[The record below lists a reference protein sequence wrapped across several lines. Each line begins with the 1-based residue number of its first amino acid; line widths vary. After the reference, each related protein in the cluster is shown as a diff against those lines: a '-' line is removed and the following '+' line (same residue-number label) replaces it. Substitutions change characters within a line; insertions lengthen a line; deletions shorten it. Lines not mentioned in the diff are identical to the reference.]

1 MPFTVWTL
9 TAGVTLGLKS
19 VDSWV
24 AVIGGVTASRRCPSE
39 ALGLERHTS
48 GPLECG
54 ELGQSGMPD
63 TIRTS
68 GGGHKAHP
76 RRSGFRIAAV
86 VVLTS
91 ILVAIGGTAAN
102 TQPTV
107 PADPEPAGSAP
118 SVIGA
123 LLNGFALLDRHE
135 IIGMAITLSVIFF
148 AVMTAIMLVRTRERL
163 AVTEANARD
172 EIVASRAEVDRVYA
186 LLRGEPQI
194 LVVWAAG
201 DDQPE
206 IIGDVAL
213 VADDE
218 APQHVLA
225 FAVWLEPE
233 AARGIETAVT
243 ALRDRGEKFAMTLTT
258 LAGRP
263 IEAEGQVVGGRAIMR
278 LKDVSGI
285 KRELAELVVRFQR
298 QLDDANAMRTLID
311 ALPSPVWARDE
322 AGKLITVNPA
332 YARAVDA
339 KDPGEAVERGIELF
353 DRTAR
358 TDLFRAHE
366 TEQPFGGRLPA
377 IVGGG
382 RVIYD
387 VLTVPTR
394 RGSAGLGIDATEAD
408 ILRAELGRMVDAHR
422 RTLDYLTT
430 GVAIFG
436 ADHRLAFYNTA
447 FRLLWD
453 LDTGFLDQGPSDSSV
468 LARLRDARRL
478 PEQQDFRK
486 WKAELH
492 EAYRATEA
500 VAHEWHLPNGRTLS
514 VVTTPNP
521 EGGVI
526 YLYDDITEPLDL
538 QRRFEALIR
547 VQGETLDNLA
557 EGVAVFA
564 SDGRLRLFN
573 PVFAQMWK
581 FDPAA
586 LQERPHIEAV
596 IGWCH
601 ALAGDNPVWPAL
613 RATVTAIDG
622 RAPVAGDI
630 ERRDGSVAKCATVPL
645 PDGATLVTFQDI
657 TDSVNVE
664 RALRERNEALEDADK
679 IKIDFVHHVS
689 YELRSPLTNIIG
701 FAHFLGD
708 DSTGPLNEKQHEY
721 LSYITTSTNAL
732 LAIINNILDLATID
746 AGAMTLNL
754 GNVDVRK
761 TMDAA
766 AEGVQDRLEQSG
778 ISLSIRTAPDIGAFV
793 ADERRVRQALFN
805 LLANAIGFSP
815 PGSTV
820 TLAAQRLKDAVVF
833 MVTDQGPGIPPDV
846 RDKVFDWFETHSLGS
861 RHRGTGLGLSLVRSF
876 VELHGGTVT
885 IDSAVGRGTTVTCI
899 FPTEA
904 AGQRVSAA

>member
-1 MPFTVWTL
+1 V
-9 TAGVTLGLKS
+9 
-19 VDSWV
+19 
-24 AVIGGVTASRRCPSE
+24 
-39 ALGLERHTS
+39 
-48 GPLECG
+48 
-54 ELGQSGMPD
+54 
-63 TIRTS
+63 
-68 GGGHKAHP
+68 
-76 RRSGFRIAAV
+76 
-86 VVLTS
+86 
-91 ILVAIGGTAAN
+91 
-102 TQPTV
+102 
-107 PADPEPAGSAP
+107 
-118 SVIGA
+118 
-123 LLNGFALLDRHE
+123 
-135 IIGMAITLSVIFF
+135 
-148 AVMTAIMLVRTRERL
+148 
-163 AVTEANARD
+163 
-172 EIVASRAEVDRVYA
+172 
-186 LLRGEPQI
+186 
-194 LVVWAAG
+194 
-201 DDQPE
+201 
-206 IIGDVAL
+206 
-213 VADDE
+213 
-218 APQHVLA
+218 
-225 FAVWLEPE
+225 
-233 AARGIETAVT
+233 
-243 ALRDRGEKFAMTLTT
+243 
-258 LAGRP
+258 
-263 IEAEGQVVGGRAIMR
+263 
-278 LKDVSGI
+278 
-285 KRELAELVVRFQR
+285 KRELAELLRRFQH
-298 QLDDANAMRTLID
+298 QVDDATAMRTLVES
-311 ALPSPVWARDE
+311 LPSPVWARDE
-322 AGKLITVNPA
+322 TGRLIYVNSA

-339 KDPGEAVERGIELF
+339 TDARDVIERSIELF

-366 TEQPFGGRLPA
+366 AEQPFAGRLPA

-382 RVIYD
+382 RAVFD
-387 VLTVPTR
+387 VLTFPTR
-394 RGSAGLGIDATEAD
+394 RGSAGIGIDATEAD
-408 ILRAELGRMVDAHR
+408 IMRAELRRMIDAHR

-436 ADHRLAFYNTA
+436 ADQRLTFYNTA
-447 FRLLWD
+447 FRSLWD
-453 LDTGFLDQGPSDSSV
+453 LDVNFLDQQPTDSSV
-468 LARLRDARRL
+468 LDRLRDARRL
-478 PEQQDFRK
+478 PEQHDFRK

-500 VAHEWHLPNGRTLS
+500 KAHEWHLPDGRTLR

-521 EGGVI
+521 EGGVT

-573 PVFAQMWK
+573 PVFAKMWK
-581 FDPAA
+581 FDAAA
-586 LQERPHIEAV
+586 LQQRPHIEAV

-601 ALAGDNPVWPAL
+601 ALAGDNPIWPAL
-613 RATVTAIDG
+613 RMTVTAIDG
-622 RAPVAGDI
+622 REPVTGDI
-630 ERRDGSVAKCATVPL
+630 ERRDGSVVKCATVPL

-708 DSTGPLNEKQHEY
+708 ESTGPLNAKQREY

-754 GNVDVRK
+754 GNVDIRT

-766 AEGVQDRLEQSG
+766 AEGVQDRLEQTG
-778 ISLSIRTAPDIGAFV
+778 ISLSIRTAPDIGTFV

-815 PGSTV
+815 PGGLV
-820 TLAAQRLKDAVVF
+820 TLTAQRLQNSVVF

-846 RDKVFDWFETHSLGS
+846 KDKVFDWFETHSLGS

-876 VELHGGTVT
+876 VELHGGTVA
-885 IDSAVGRGTTVTCI
+885 IDSQIGRGTTVTCI

-904 AGQRVSAA
+904 AGERVTAA